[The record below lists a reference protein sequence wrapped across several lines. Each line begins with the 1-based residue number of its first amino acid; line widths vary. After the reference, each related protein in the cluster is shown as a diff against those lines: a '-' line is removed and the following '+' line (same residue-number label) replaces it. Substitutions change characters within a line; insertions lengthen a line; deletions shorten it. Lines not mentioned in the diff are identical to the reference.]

1 MLETK
6 KKLSLSKVLDTLKI
20 EESDTNICVQG
31 IVDGYIF
38 YLSQDN
44 GEDSD
49 FLWWLQVHKIN
60 KNSSFIHQG
69 VWQDSYNK
77 RPLEAINEVL
87 RYI

>member
-31 IVDGYIF
+31 IVDGYVF
-38 YLSQDN
+38 YLNQDN
-44 GEDSD
+44 SEDGD
-49 FLWWLQVHKIN
+49 YMWYLQVHKID
-60 KNSSFIHQG
+60 KNASFIHQD
-69 VWQDSYNK
+69 VWENSYNK
-77 RPLEAINEVL
+77 TAHEAINEVL